1 MKRKAA
7 SDEFL
12 SAWKDLVSFA
22 DENPGVGMM
31 LSEANRLYTFY
42 RWPSRGDQ
50 QEAEGARADIVE
62 ELDRLI
68 DARSQYEDDAEL
80 VALLEATRDAA
91 QDDTLEN
98 ALEDDPYK
106 SVGTMKRKRQ
116 LIQVLVRFDPKG
128 PLGDANDEDGEAL
141 DALGSFAE
149 EHGATRVEA
158 EGDDLL
164 ATFAER
170 DEADEFIEAVAD
182 YDGVRS
188 AAYAK
193 AASRGVTTK
202 GEWSDPV
209 YLALMALA
217 EEHNGIDT
225 GMGYQGATVFQ
236 FSDEADAEA
245 FMDAPG
251 IDDLAAGLKGPERN
265 TERGARPWWT
275 VRVLWAEDDEEKTMS
290 RRALVTK
297 SRETAADLLA
307 EVETLIDGAS
317 IPREM
322 HESETR
328 FRRLIREVYD
338 GLDDHGGRDV
348 ADARRAL
355 QSMRDEI
362 DVRFDGE
369 DVYPEEIDELLE
381 LAIENLDEEKSMSKL
396 RTKYC
401 DYPSYAG
408 MPFGSPTL
416 STRYQDVPAAECTE
430 LSYSVREAG
439 EALEA
444 ASAIYLQRA
453 AAAARGDD
461 DSAPDVAAMNTLN
474 GVAVQLETLADRLL
488 AVGEGSSQYLSTGPG
503 DTQCFYSWPD
513 CLPSCLAAVEGAL
526 GSVSGDAEY
535 LEVAAQLTVVRDML
549 RTLLTEDDTESE
561 ETTGLGEM
569 KSYRTKGRLGRLS
582 AVSDKVDYAVDAL
595 SGFSRG
601 TDGVADA
608 LRILKDMRAAIED
621 GDRDAFGTALDE
633 LGGVRDEVDGDLDEG
648 ETGEFPYELAW
659 LLSDL
664 TDAYYGNKSAR
675 LETTKGHG
683 MRKSYQTKRRSTMQD
698 IYDGWSDVVDATT
711 GIDAGV
717 VQEIIGKLEVLV
729 DVEPMNVQAVSD
741 AIADAIL
748 NAGEYEDAEALVS
761 ALERF
766 DNIVATYEDEPLRDG
781 DGNYMGRSYNNM
793 RTKKSSRRS
802 RFGDARNAMDTLGEL
817 STQLDR
823 VTDEAWTG
831 RRRIVDSKARA
842 ALETAVAAASFVAE
856 SVRESVDT
864 KAPLAAD
871 QLADELGRASDAL
884 RVLEKSGDPWA
895 TTFRDD
901 LSEFGSLL
909 GRSASALDRYLDEK
923 GEESGDEDDSGAG
936 KGKDDSRGSKLRR
949 RQLAETK
956 RSEAEII
963 RKASRAARLA
973 REVQGLERLLDGAD
987 AGAVN
992 DEAFARAVTK
1002 PTQALAAK
1010 RASRVRAY

>member
-188 AAYAK
+188 ANYAK

-675 LETTKGHG
+675 LETTKGH
-683 MRKSYQTKRRSTMQD
+683 S
-698 IYDGWSDVVDATT
+698 I
-711 GIDAGV
+711 
-717 VQEIIGKLEVLV
+717 
-729 DVEPMNVQAVSD
+729 
-741 AIADAIL
+741 
-748 NAGEYEDAEALVS
+748 
-761 ALERF
+761 
-766 DNIVATYEDEPLRDG
+766 
-781 DGNYMGRSYNNM
+781 M

-802 RFGDARNAMDTLGEL
+802 RFSDERDAMDTLGEL

-923 GEESGDEDDSGAG
+923 GEESGDEAGDSGAG
-936 KGKDDSRGSKLRR
+936 KGKDESRGSKLRR

-956 RSEAEII
+956 RAEAEII

-973 REVQGLERLLDGAD
+973 REVQGLERLLDGTD

-992 DEAFARAVTK
+992 DEVFARAVTK
-1002 PTQALAAK
+1002 PASELAAK

>member
-188 AAYAK
+188 ANYAK

-202 GEWSDPV
+202 GRGTASTDFDS
-209 YLALMALA
+209 LA
-217 EEHNGIDT
+217 EEYNGRAGNVGDAD
-225 GMGYQGATVFQ
+225 YQFDSDDDARDFADAAEELGATVKFV
-236 FSDEADAEA
+236 A
-245 FMDAPG
+245 APLG
-251 IDDLAAGLKGPERN
+251 RYGVNIL
-265 TERGARPWWT
+265 
-275 VRVLWAEDDEEKTMS
+275 DEEKTMS

-781 DGNYMGRSYNNM
+781 GVRTDAGAAECLKLPDEIDFGETPAIGHPAIHAAFLEAEDGAVRRALVEDAGVAGFVEM
-793 RTKKSSRRS
+793 R
-802 RFGDARNAMDTLGEL
+802 DAALRVEPGIELLG
-817 STQLDR
+817 SGQLDELAR
-823 VTDEAWTG
+823 HDE
-831 RRRIVDSKARA
+831 
-842 ALETAVAAASFVAE
+842 
-856 SVRESVDT
+856 
-864 KAPLAAD
+864 D
-871 QLADELGRASDAL
+871 QLAARLQVADTLLDEEQEQVEVREVAHPL
-884 RVLEKSGDPWA
+884 RVLDV
-895 TTFRDD
+895 
-901 LSEFGSLL
+901 
-909 GRSASALDRYLDEK
+909 
-923 GEESGDEDDSGAG
+923 AG
-936 KGKDDSRGSKLRR
+936 VG
-949 RQLAETK
+949 
-956 RSEAEII
+956 
-963 RKASRAARLA
+963 
-973 REVQGLERLLDGAD
+973 V
-987 AGAVN
+987 AV
-992 DEAFARAVTK
+992 EGV
-1002 PTQALAAK
+1002 L
-1010 RASRVRAY
+1010 